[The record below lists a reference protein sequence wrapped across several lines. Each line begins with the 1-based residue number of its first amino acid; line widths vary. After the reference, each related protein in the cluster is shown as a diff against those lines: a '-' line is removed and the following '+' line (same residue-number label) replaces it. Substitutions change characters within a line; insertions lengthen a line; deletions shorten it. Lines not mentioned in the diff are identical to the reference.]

1 MDAVGAAGKE
11 TGMDNSR
18 NAVSDG
24 KLYNWNDLV
33 KVGCHDC
40 SGCSACCRDMGQS
53 VLLDP
58 MDVFRLER
66 NLGQSFEQLLA
77 GPAELHVEDGLILP
91 NLKMAGEEPRCF
103 FLNEQGRCAI
113 HAFRPGICRLFP
125 LGRDYEEGR
134 LRYFLLTDA
143 CPAKN
148 KSKVKVRKWLDME
161 GLAEYESFLVRW
173 HGLTKEQRQRL
184 TAQAD
189 QEEEAKRLNLS
200 FLQIFY
206 MTPYEGEDFYG
217 EFYRRMEIFANREN
231 SG

>member
-161 GLAEYESFLVRW
+161 GLAEYGVVSGPVAWTDEGTAAETDSPGGPGRGGKTPEPVVFTDFLYDS
-173 HGLTKEQRQRL
+173 L
-184 TAQAD
+184 
-189 QEEEAKRLNLS
+189 
-200 FLQIFY
+200 
-206 MTPYEGEDFYG
+206 
-217 EFYRRMEIFANREN
+217 
-231 SG
+231 

>member
-1 MDAVGAAGKE
+1 MDSSQK
-11 TGMDNSR
+11 
-18 NAVSDG
+18 AVSDG

-58 MDVFRLER
+58 ADVYRMEKH
-66 NLGQSFEQLLA
+66 LGQTFEQLLS

-91 NLKMAGEEPRCF
+91 NLKMTGEPPRCS
-103 FLNEQGRCAI
+103 FLNDQGRCGI

-125 LGRDYEEGR
+125 LGRNYGEGK
-134 LRYFLLTDA
+134 LQYFLLADA

-148 KSKVKVRKWLDME
+148 KSKMKVRKWLDME
-161 GLAEYESFLVRW
+161 DLAEYEAFLIRW
-173 HGLTKEQRQRL
+173 HGLTKRLRQMLTEQS
-184 TAQAD
+184 AD
-189 QEEEAKRLNLS
+189 QDMAKRLNLS

-206 MTPYEGEDFYG
+206 MTPYESGDFYG
-217 EFYRRMEIFANREN
+217 EFDRRMELFLQTEQINME
-231 SG
+231 